1 MAITKEAVR
10 DRLLAYLNGS
20 LPLAQLVDWAAEA
33 ARQGELDSP
42 DAELLR
48 DIIAKLNTADVR
60 QSGLHWED
68 LHEALARLGYQAQV
82 GVLPASLTPGQA
94 DPTAEMQ
101 QLLRDG
107 RKIEAIK
114 VYRSVYGVGL
124 KEAKDAVE
132 RLEPGQDLPG
142 WPAPP
147 PSTGATP
154 GGSPLSNR
162 LFVLIIGIIAVAWL
176 ATTIVGGDNGLTAF
190 FRRLSPQPP
199 PTAAAPSAPT
209 HVPVATSVPS
219 AQPPLGTVAPAP
231 TAAPRLFDVS
241 ILMGCMGVARGCFDW
256 ALSLGVDGQGNIYVA
271 DDSDVVG
278 GRVQVFDPTGEFIAQ
293 WLIGDKD
300 SDLDRI
306 AVDRQGIVYAISD
319 GDIYRY
325 QGTGGKLLGKLAYS
339 GGQGFQDVATT
350 ADGKLVASWNKDWR
364 GGVFVNFK
372 ESQDDIVVFD
382 SAGKVEKVFPKALS
396 EIAGG
401 DAELDTLITV
411 DKQGNIYAIG
421 RLNPGI
427 YKFAP
432 GGKFLGKFAQ
442 DKVEYA
448 TALAVDAQ
456 GRIIASVQSDMLI
469 FAPDGSFLGSE
480 DWSANDMVF
489 NDRNELLT
497 IDDSE
502 IKKFVLMR

>member
-1 MAITKEAVR
+1 MSITKETMR
-10 DRLLAYLNGS
+10 DQLLAYLNGT
-20 LPLAQLVDWAAEA
+20 LPLAQLVDWAEEA
-33 ARQGELDSP
+33 ARHGDFDPQ
-42 DAELLR
+42 DAEVLR
-48 DIIAKLNTADVR
+48 DIIAKLSMADVR
-60 QSGLHWED
+60 QAGPRWED
-68 LHEALARLGYQAQV
+68 AHELLARLGYQAQV
-82 GVLPASLTPGQA
+82 GVLPASLPPAQP

-114 VYRSVYGVGL
+114 VYRRVYGVGL

-132 RLEPGQDLPG
+132 RLEPGQGLPG
-142 WPAPP
+142 WPTPS

-154 GGSPLSNR
+154 GGSPLFGR

-176 ATTIVGGDNGLTAF
+176 LTAISGGDNGLTAF
-190 FRRLSPQPP
+190 FRRMSPP
-199 PTAAAPSAPT
+199 PSPTATHPPAPT
-209 HVPVATSVPS
+209 RAPTP
-219 AQPPLGTVAPAP
+219 TPAP
-231 TAAPRLFDVS
+231 TATSAPTATPRFFDVH
-241 ILMGCMGVARGCFDW
+241 ILVGCMGIARGCFDV
-256 ALSLGVDGQGNIYVA
+256 AQTLGVDSQGNIYA
-271 DDSDVVG
+271 GDDSDFVG
-278 GRVQVFDPTGEFIAQ
+278 GRVQVFDPTGKFITQ
-293 WLIGDKD
+293 WLVGDKNT
-300 SDLDRI
+300 DLRRI
-306 AVDRQGIVYAISD
+306 AVDRQGAVYVVSD
-319 GDIYRY
+319 GDIYRF
-325 QGTGGKLLGKLAYS
+325 QGASGKLLGKLEYT

-350 ADGKLVASWNKDWR
+350 ADGELVAAWNKDWR

-396 EIAGG
+396 GIAGG
-401 DAELDTLITV
+401 DAELDTWLTV
-411 DKQGNIYAIG
+411 DKQGNIYAAGIE
-421 RLNPGI
+421 NQGI

-432 GGKFLGKFAQ
+432 DGKFLGKFAE
-442 DKVEYA
+442 DRVRGGA
-448 TALAVDAQ
+448 PLAVDAQ
-456 GRIIASVQSDMLI
+456 GRMIAAVGSDMLI

>member
-1 MAITKEAVR
+1 MVAPHVGILGV
-10 DRLLAYLNGS
+10 
-20 LPLAQLVDWAAEA
+20 Q
-33 ARQGELDSP
+33 
-42 DAELLR
+42 DADVLR
-48 DIIAKLNTADVR
+48 DIIAKLSMADVR
-60 QSGLHWED
+60 QAGLRWED

-82 GVLPASLTPGQA
+82 GVLPASLTSGQL

-114 VYRSVYGVGL
+114 VYRRVYGVGL

-132 RLEPGQDLPG
+132 RLEPGVGSPG
-142 WPAPP
+142 LSAPP
-147 PSTGATP
+147 PPPGSTGETP
-154 GGSPLSNR
+154 GGSPLFNR
-162 LFVLIIGIIAVAWL
+162 LFILIIGIVAVAWL
-176 ATTIVGGDNGLTAF
+176 LTTISGGDNGLTAF
-190 FRRLSPQPP
+190 FGRLSPRPT
-199 PTAAAPSAPT
+199 PTATRP
-209 HVPVATSVPS
+209 
-219 AQPPLGTVAPAP
+219 PAP
-231 TAAPRLFDVS
+231 TRVPEPTRVPMATPVPTFTPSFFDVH
-241 ILMGCMGVARGCFDW
+241 ILVGCSGIARGCFDQ
-256 ALSLGVDGQGNIYVA
+256 AESLGVDGQGNIYAA
-271 DDSDVVG
+271 DDSDFVG
-278 GRVQVFDPTGEFIAQ
+278 GRVQVFDPAGEYITQ

-319 GDIYRY
+319 GDIYRL
-325 QGTGGKLLGKLAYS
+325 QGDSGKPLGKLAYS

-350 ADGKLVASWNKDWR
+350 ADGKLVASWNKDWQ

-382 SAGKVEKVFPKALS
+382 SAGKVEKVLPKALS

-401 DAELDTLITV
+401 DAELDTRITV
-411 DKQGNIYAIG
+411 DKQGNIYAAG
-421 RLNPGI
+421 LDNPGI

-432 GGKFLGKFAQ
+432 DGKFLGKFAE
-442 DKVEYA
+442 DKVEHA

-456 GRIIASVQSDMLI
+456 GRIIVAAGSDMLI